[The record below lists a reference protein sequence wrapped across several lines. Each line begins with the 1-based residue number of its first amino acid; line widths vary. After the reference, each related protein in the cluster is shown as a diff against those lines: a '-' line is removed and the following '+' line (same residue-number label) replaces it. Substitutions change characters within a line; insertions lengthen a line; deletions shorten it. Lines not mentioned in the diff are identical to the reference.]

1 MTAVAKT
8 RAGPRRSARQGV
20 NVAWRL
26 KEIESNEE
34 YHGAERI
41 PDRLAGLQ
49 GESIDDDD
57 S

>member
-34 YHGAERI
+34 YHGAERL